1 MTARLA
7 SQIGYPLIGTVLLIA
22 LWAFLCVYANVPTV
36 VLPTPDKVFYAFIA
50 RFDLIVSEG
59 WVTLKETIYGFILA
73 LVIGIPMAVAVANS
87 RALNLMFYPLLIG
100 LQSVPKVALAPIV
113 LVWLGTGIESK
124 LAIVWLVAFFPIIV
138 DTVAGLRSTPRELLE
153 LARSLRATPMQ
164 IFLKVQLPAALPFI
178 FTGAKVAITLA
189 VIGAVIGE
197 FIGSSEGLG
206 FLLLSATSQL
216 DSPLA
221 FAALFAL
228 SFLGMF
234 VYLLVEL
241 AERLAAPWLPPA
253 PQRH

>member
-1 MTARLA
+1 LLGLLLVLA
-7 SQIGYPLIGTVLLIA
+7 AWA
-22 LWAFLCVYANVPTV
+22 LACWLVSIPTV
-36 VLPTPDKVFYAFIA
+36 VLPSPDKVLQAMVT
-50 RFDLIVSEG
+50 RGDLLLGESLI
-59 WVTLKETIYGFILA
+59 TLKETLFGFMLA
-73 LVIGIPMAVAVANS
+73 LAVGLPLAVAVANS
-87 RALNLMFYPLLIG
+87 RPLNLMFYPLLIA

-113 LVWLGTGIESK
+113 LVWFGAGMESK

-153 LARSLRATPMQ
+153 LADSLKATRAQ
-164 IFLKVQLPAALPFI
+164 IFLKVQFPAALPFVI
-178 FTGAKVAITLA
+178 TGAKVAITLA

-216 DSPLA
+216 NTPLA

-228 SFLGMF
+228 AALGIL

-241 AERLAAPWLPPA
+241 AERLMAPWLPPA
-253 PQRH
+253 PERH

>member
-1 MTARLA
+1 MSGTAER
-7 SQIGYPLIGTVLLIA
+7 IGYPLLGLLLVLAAWA
-22 LWAFLCVYANVPTV
+22 LACWLVSIPTV
-36 VLPTPDKVFYAFIA
+36 VLPSPDKVLLAMA
-50 RFDLIVSEG
+50 TRGDLLLGESLI
-59 WVTLKETIYGFILA
+59 TLKETLFGFVLA
-73 LVIGIPMAVAVANS
+73 LAVGLPLAVAVANS
-87 RALNLMFYPLLIG
+87 RPLNLMFYPLLIA

-113 LVWLGTGIESK
+113 LVWFGTGMESK

-153 LARSLRATPMQ
+153 LADSLKATRAQ
-164 IFLKVQLPAALPFI
+164 IFLKVQFPAALPFVI
-178 FTGAKVAITLA
+178 TGAKVAITLA

-216 DSPLA
+216 NTPLA

-228 SFLGMF
+228 AALGIL

-241 AERLAAPWLPPA
+241 AERLMAPWLPPA
-253 PQRH
+253 PERH